1 MFNSFIQGGFEC
13 STQRLGSGR
22 RLDLVESTGHQR
34 YLTSDYLNL
43 SQLGI
48 ATVREGARWNS
59 IRRTNGSFDWSSL
72 LPFLTAAR
80 RGNIEII
87 WDLVHFG
94 WPDELDIFSDKWIE
108 EFSEYAFAFASL
120 LRTEGAAAPL
130 LIPVNEV
137 SFLSWAAGE
146 VGYLNPFKAVRYR
159 EMIYTG
165 PIDEFFDYRFGKLPY
180 RSLRFQ
186 HETLDT
192 ARLQPVAVINYPND
206 RSYTRVTEFKHLT
219 GQKHS
224 RTRVVYEY
232 PSADS
237 DPYYPVPRPENAELY
252 ARYQLLTKEL
262 ENIHFTGRLATYRY
276 YNMDQVVG
284 QSLALCANL
293 SGKRRRDL
301 TTHALA
307 PIPAAQLPA
316 EDAA

>member
-72 LPFLTAAR
+72 LPFVTAAR

-120 LRTEGAAAPL
+120 LGRRSG
-130 LIPVNEV
+130 
-137 SFLSWAAGE
+137 SFA
-146 VGYLNPFKAVRYR
+146 NPGQR
-159 EMIYTG
+159 G
-165 PIDEFFDYRFGKLPY
+165 FFP
-180 RSLRFQ
+180 
-186 HETLDT
+186 
-192 ARLQPVAVINYPND
+192 
-206 RSYTRVTEFKHLT
+206 
-219 GQKHS
+219 
-224 RTRVVYEY
+224 
-232 PSADS
+232 
-237 DPYYPVPRPENAELY
+237 
-252 ARYQLLTKEL
+252 
-262 ENIHFTGRLATYRY
+262 
-276 YNMDQVVG
+276 VVG
-284 QSLALCANL
+284 RGRGGIPKSIQGGTLPRN
-293 SGKRRRDL
+293 DL
-301 TTHALA
+301 HRS
-307 PIPAAQLPA
+307 
-316 EDAA
+316 D